1 MRAHNLSLS
10 LAAIITLIQAQTFT
24 LQQSYS
30 GLDFFNRGFTLY
42 EGWDPTYGFVDYVD
56 IGTAQSYGL
65 LDLTNVTNTGVA
77 RWGVDAKSV
86 LDPAANLGRRSL
98 RLQSQATFLHGL
110 FVLDLVHMPAGL

>member
-10 LAAIITLIQAQTFT
+10 LTAIITLIQAQTFT

-65 LDLTNVTNTGVA
+65 LDLANVTNTGVA